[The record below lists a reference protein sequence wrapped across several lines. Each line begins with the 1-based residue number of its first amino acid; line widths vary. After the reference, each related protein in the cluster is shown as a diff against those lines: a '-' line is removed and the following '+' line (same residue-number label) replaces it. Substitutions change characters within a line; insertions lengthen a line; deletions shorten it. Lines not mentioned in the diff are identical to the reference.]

1 MDKGG
6 PRISAPGDC
15 LLLVD
20 QAGLSH
26 FIVVLF
32 SVLFLTSIKSINE
45 HGQWTTT
52 TTCDGSS
59 RLPSLHC
66 LWLVLDGHDVMAS
79 CSIMMPCL
87 FPIDPWQALLS
98 LFFYTSR
105 LGGRVER
112 M

>member
-45 HGQWTTT
+45 HWTV
-52 TTCDGSS
+52 DNNDN
-59 RLPSLHC
+59 
-66 LWLVLDGHDVMAS
+66 V
-79 CSIMMPCL
+79 
-87 FPIDPWQALLS
+87 
-98 LFFYTSR
+98 
-105 LGGRVER
+105 
-112 M
+112 